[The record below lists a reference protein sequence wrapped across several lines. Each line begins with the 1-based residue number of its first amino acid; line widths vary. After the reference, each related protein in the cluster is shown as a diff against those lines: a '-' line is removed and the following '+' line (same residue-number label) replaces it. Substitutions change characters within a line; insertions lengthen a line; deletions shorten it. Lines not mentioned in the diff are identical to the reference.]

1 MRKFWPLLMVLC
13 FGVLDGISTL
23 FVYWQIGTFEY
34 ELGLLTN
41 ILYDLGSIEAVI
53 VFKLML
59 TCIAAIML
67 YYIAESVP
75 RLNNMCKLTCIGASI
90 VGIFAATS
98 NMTGALTGST
108 LWIFGLRGDMIA
120 YMLFTLFFIAGIADL
135 IMINRRLP

>member
-13 FGVLDGISTL
+13 FGVLDAVSTL

-41 ILYDLGSIEAVI
+41 VLYDLGSIEAVI

-67 YYIAESVP
+67 YYIARKRAEAGQPVQADVH
-75 RLNNMCKLTCIGASI
+75 RR
-90 VGIFAATS
+90 VDRRH
-98 NMTGALTGST
+98 
-108 LWIFGLRGDMIA
+108 LRG
-120 YMLFTLFFIAGIADL
+120 
-135 IMINRRLP
+135 RRPT